1 MHVLNVVTWI
11 VQVFLGLFFFGGA
24 IPKLSGRGLERW
36 TGFADLPRSLTLLIG
51 ISEILGGLALV
62 LPMAIGTAAWLTA
75 LAAIGLAVIMF
86 MATGFH
92 IRAGE
97 YLAALETT
105 LWAAIAALVA
115 IARWHLVSGRMTA
128 TPHLIV
134 ALMAV
139 LVPAVIIN
147 LVVLLSRPP
156 GVRDRSVAGRDDNA
170 AVSDRVST
178 ARDDGARVAHVPSN
192 R

>member
-156 GVRDRSVAGRDDNA
+156 GVRDRSVARRDASD

-178 ARDDGARVAHVPSN
+178 AGEDGARVAHVPLN